1 MSDWFL
7 VSAWFE
13 KADTEVH
20 FEITNEDG
28 EQYFFYLASNV
39 ITTQLVHFQGN
50 ALDAFYYAEEDMQAM
65 AVSIIDSE
73 MLEPQSHFKITDRLA
88 NSHYL

>member
-28 EQYFFYLASNV
+28 EQYFFSLASKL
-39 ITTQLVHFQGN
+39 ILEKFSDFQGH
-50 ALDAFYYAEEDMQAM
+50 ALDAFYYSEEDMLAM
-65 AVSIIDSE
+65 AIDIIEAE
-73 MLEPQSHFKITDRLA
+73 MLEPECQFAITNRLL
-88 NSHYL
+88 NKHYL